1 MPFGEHPNMPLQVL
15 EGPIIEAGQS
25 LSSAVDCSRGQLV
38 RITMPAAWTRAPLTF
53 QISSDGGGFNDLVGL
68 DGYEIQFT
76 NVVPGSAVVVPSDTG
91 RAVGW
96 LKVRSGTSDN
106 PVPQAEGRLFAV
118 AVIYGN
124 FTADAAEPEGR
135 RS

>member
-1 MPFGEHPNMPLQVL
+1 MPLQVL
-15 EGPIIEAGQS
+15 DGPVIAAGEA
-25 LSSAVDCSRGQLV
+25 LSSGLDCSRGHLV

-68 DGYEIQFT
+68 DGYEIMFT
-76 NVVPGSAVVVPSDTG
+76 NVVPGSAVVVPSSTG

-96 LKVRSGTSDN
+96 LKVRSGTRDE

-118 AVIYGN
+118 AIAVGN
-124 FTADAAEPEGR
+124 TAADTAPPGR
-135 RS
+135 